1 MRCPLDASS
10 SFTSGSRASGTEVG
24 DRRGSRRGLSP
35 LIQRKSLLQRGD
47 LALEVADGG
56 GQGLDELCQVCCGWL
71 GHG

>member
-1 MRCPLDASS
+1 
-10 SFTSGSRASGTEVG
+10 VG